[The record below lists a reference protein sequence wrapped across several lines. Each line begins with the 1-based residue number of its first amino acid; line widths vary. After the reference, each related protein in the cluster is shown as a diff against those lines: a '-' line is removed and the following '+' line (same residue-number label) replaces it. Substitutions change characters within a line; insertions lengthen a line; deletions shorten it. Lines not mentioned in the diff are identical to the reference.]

1 MWTSA
6 CLRSTVSIV
15 LEAQTEDLFLTVSLS
30 FYWSCCVILIW
41 DLSIRLLTCCH
52 LSPFIPDLDFWV
64 ESLQRIHP
72 CLRLSMDKGT
82 PLPACSKV
90 GVYQQSTKYHETS
103 DFEVIM
109 MDVQDPMLVRFF
121 VFRMSCNYKY
131 AVASGHFWT
140 KRIHTYS
147 RISTHFTQSEIVW
160 CCAYAYSTC
169 GVG

>member
-103 DFEVIM
+103 DFEVIT
-109 MDVQDPMLVRFF
+109 MDVQDPMLVRF
-121 VFRMSCNYKY
+121 VFCFPHVMQLQICGCFWDISGPNEYIPI
-131 AVASGHFWT
+131 VAFQH
-140 KRIHTYS
+140 ILHN
-147 RISTHFTQSEIVW
+147 QS
-160 CCAYAYSTC
+160 
-169 GVG
+169 